1 MKILNNKTTILIVLT
16 LCFSKFYSQEGEWIE
31 VRDFESWTKVGVNL
45 KLNKNWEFG
54 LEEQLRLKNNSSEVD
69 AYFTE
74 INAKYKMKSGLY
86 LGGGF
91 RFIKENDNEGKI
103 QGYETHLR
111 YNFDL
116 GYKHSVDRLKL
127 GYRVRYQ
134 SKSETEATAGLN
146 GSPNN
151 TLRFKIG
158 GAYNIKGWKFDPKLS
173 VEIFNRFAEGDE
185 GGLSKFRATLG
196 TSYDLKKWGELS
208 AFYRIE
214 RELNPTYADYPKTTH
229 IAGLS
234 YVYTFKIKTNEK

>member
-1 MKILNNKTTILIVLT
+1 MNIIKNRIAVLAILI
-16 LCFSKFYSQEGEWIE
+16 FSFSGVYSQSGEWVE
-31 VRDFESWTKVGVNL
+31 VRDFESWTKLGVNL

-74 INAKYKMKSGLY
+74 INAKYKLKSGLF

-91 RFIKENDNEGKI
+91 RYIKENDNEGKI
-103 QGYETHLR
+103 QGYETHMR

-127 GYRVRYQ
+127 GYRLRFQ
-134 SKSETEATAGLN
+134 SKNETGDNAPVN
-146 GSPNN
+146 GSPINV
-151 TLRFKIG
+151 LRFKVG
-158 GAYNIKGWKFDPKLS
+158 GGYNIKGWKFDPKLS
-173 VEIFNRFAEGDE
+173 VEIFNRLGEVK
-185 GGLSKFRATLG
+185 GGLSKFRTTLG
-196 TSYDLKKWGELS
+196 TTYDLKEWGKLS

-214 RELNPTYADYPKTTH
+214 QELNPIFVDYPKTTH
-229 IAGLS
+229 IAGIS